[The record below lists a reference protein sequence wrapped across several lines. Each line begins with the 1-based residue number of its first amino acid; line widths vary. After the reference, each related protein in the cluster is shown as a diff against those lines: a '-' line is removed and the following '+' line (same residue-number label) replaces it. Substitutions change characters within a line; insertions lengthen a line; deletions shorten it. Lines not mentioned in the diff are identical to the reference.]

1 MYKFSPLFI
10 HSNSQ
15 QIKGTRARAKSLS
28 LSFFLSSSKTDD
40 DCVILRVVSLSCVFS
55 NDDRVFSER
64 FLNSRTVVFYPI
76 LSNFASEPTRSREK
90 TKILHSPLIEHG
102 RRRDQSNELDHP
114 VVAPRSV
121 HGVSDAGAP
130 MMQSSSSSLSSCV
143 RNVFLALFFEKS
155 KSPFEKAF
163 LRKKCL
169 EATPTGRFLSNQR
182 FFSFFFLS
190 FFPQRRREK
199 NDKKKKQREEEEDL
213 SRRKNVRRFSFCL
226 SLSRNVFVT
235 QKNDTLYSK
244 ILSLIKRLCIK
255 TGWIRAPRSRFGP
268 REKHEKHPD

>member
-1 MYKFSPLFI
+1 MITNTSSRRENKRERERERERVYSDTHTHHIPYVTFFKHLTLFELIRTFPISKKAKFFCESL
-10 HSNSQ
+10 
-15 QIKGTRARAKSLS
+15 QILSIIYTLQLTADKRYARAREISFP
-28 LSFFLSSSKTDD
+28 FFLSLFVEDRRR
-40 DCVILRVVSLSCVFS
+40 LRDSPRRLSLSCVFS

-163 LRKKCL
+163 FAEKVLGSDADRSFL
-169 EATPTGRFLSNQR
+169 IEPTIFFL
-182 FFSFFFLS
+182 FFSFFFS
-190 FFPQRRREK
+190 ATTTR
-199 NDKKKKQREEEEDL
+199 KK
-213 SRRKNVRRFSFCL
+213 
-226 SLSRNVFVT
+226 
-235 QKNDTLYSK
+235 
-244 ILSLIKRLCIK
+244 
-255 TGWIRAPRSRFGP
+255 
-268 REKHEKHPD
+268 

>member
-28 LSFFLSSSKTDD
+28 LSFFLSPSKTDD
-40 DCVILRVVSLSCVFS
+40 DCVLLRVVSLSCVFS

-102 RRRDQSNELDHP
+102 QRRDQSNELDHP

-130 MMQSSSSSLSSCV
+130 MMMQSSSSSLSSCV
-143 RNVFLALFFEKS
+143 RNVFFQRGPLLRKV
-155 KSPFEKAF
+155 KKAF
-163 LRKKCL
+163 SKGPKKTKKRSRPIRLFCGIFRKSAPL

-199 NDKKKKQREEEEDL
+199 NDKKKTKG
-213 SRRKNVRRFSFCL
+213 RRRRFESNKKRETLLFL
-226 SLSRNVFVT
+226 SLS
-235 QKNDTLYSK
+235 
-244 ILSLIKRLCIK
+244 LSL
-255 TGWIRAPRSRFGP
+255 
-268 REKHEKHPD
+268 EE

>member
-28 LSFFLSSSKTDD
+28 LSFFLSPSKTDD
-40 DCVILRVVSLSCVFS
+40 DCVLLRVVSLSRVFS

-102 RRRDQSNELDHP
+102 QRRDQSNELDHP

-130 MMQSSSSSLSSCV
+130 MMQSSSSLSSCV
-143 RNVFLALFFEKS
+143 RNVFFQRGRLLRKV
-155 KSPFEKAF
+155 KKAF
-163 LRKKCL
+163 SKGPKKTKKVPSIRLFCGKSAPL
-169 EATPTGRFLSNQR
+169 EATPTGR
-182 FFSFFFLS
+182 
-190 FFPQRRREK
+190 
-199 NDKKKKQREEEEDL
+199 
-213 SRRKNVRRFSFCL
+213 
-226 SLSRNVFVT
+226 
-235 QKNDTLYSK
+235 
-244 ILSLIKRLCIK
+244 LIKK
-255 TGWIRAPRSRFGP
+255 TS
-268 REKHEKHPD
+268 

>member
-15 QIKGTRARAKSLS
+15 QIKGTRAREISFPFFLS
-28 LSFFLSSSKTDD
+28 LSVEDRRR
-40 DCVILRVVSLSCVFS
+40 LRASLRRLSLSCVFS

-102 RRRDQSNELDHP
+102 QRRDQSNELDHP

-143 RNVFLALFFEKS
+143 RNVFFQRGPLLRKV
-155 KSPFEKAF
+155 KKAF
-163 LRKKCL
+163 SKGPKKTKKRSRPIRLFCGIFRKSAPL

-199 NDKKKKQREEEEDL
+199 NDKKKTKG
-213 SRRKNVRRFSFCL
+213 RRRRFESNKKRETLLFL
-226 SLSRNVFVT
+226 SLS
-235 QKNDTLYSK
+235 
-244 ILSLIKRLCIK
+244 LSLSL
-255 TGWIRAPRSRFGP
+255 
-268 REKHEKHPD
+268 EE

>member
-1 MYKFSPLFI
+1 MRVLSTNIFCLFVFSKKDV
-10 HSNSQ
+10 
-15 QIKGTRARAKSLS
+15 QILSIIYTLQLTADKRYARAREISFPFFLS
-28 LSFFLSSSKTDD
+28 LSVEDRRR
-40 DCVILRVVSLSCVFS
+40 LRASLRRLSLSCVFS

-102 RRRDQSNELDHP
+102 QRRDQSNELDHP

-143 RNVFLALFFEKS
+143 RNVFFQRGPLLRKV
-155 KSPFEKAF
+155 KKAF
-163 LRKKCL
+163 SKGPKKTKKRSRRFDFFAEKVLAPL

-199 NDKKKKQREEEEDL
+199 NDKKKTKG
-213 SRRKNVRRFSFCL
+213 RRRRFESNKKRETLLFL
-226 SLSRNVFVT
+226 SLS
-235 QKNDTLYSK
+235 
-244 ILSLIKRLCIK
+244 LSLSL
-255 TGWIRAPRSRFGP
+255 
-268 REKHEKHPD
+268 EE

>member
-28 LSFFLSSSKTDD
+28 LSFFLSPSKTDD

-102 RRRDQSNELDHP
+102 QRRDQSNELDHP

-143 RNVFLALFFEKS
+143 RNVFFQRGPLLRKV
-155 KSPFEKAF
+155 KKAF
-163 LRKKCL
+163 SKGPKK
-169 EATPTGRFLSNQR
+169 TKKRSRRFD
-182 FFSFFFLS
+182 FFAEKVLLWK
-190 FFPQRRREK
+190 RRRP
-199 NDKKKKQREEEEDL
+199 
-213 SRRKNVRRFSFCL
+213 V
-226 SLSRNVFVT
+226 V
-235 QKNDTLYSK
+235 
-244 ILSLIKRLCIK
+244 
-255 TGWIRAPRSRFGP
+255 
-268 REKHEKHPD
+268 

>member
-1 MYKFSPLFI
+1 MITNTSSRRENKRERERERERVYSDTHTHHIPYVTFFKHLTLFELIRTFPISKKAKIFCESFPPTFFVCLFFRKKMYKFSPLFI

-28 LSFFLSSSKTDD
+28 LSFFLSPSKTDD

-102 RRRDQSNELDHP
+102 QRRDQSNELDHP

-143 RNVFLALFFEKS
+143 RNVFFQRGPLLRKV
-155 KSPFEKAF
+155 KKAF
-163 LRKKCL
+163 SKGPKK
-169 EATPTGRFLSNQR
+169 TKKRSRRFD
-182 FFSFFFLS
+182 FFAEKVLLWK
-190 FFPQRRREK
+190 RRRP
-199 NDKKKKQREEEEDL
+199 
-213 SRRKNVRRFSFCL
+213 V
-226 SLSRNVFVT
+226 V
-235 QKNDTLYSK
+235 
-244 ILSLIKRLCIK
+244 
-255 TGWIRAPRSRFGP
+255 
-268 REKHEKHPD
+268 